1 MRPFWCILLACTV
14 FHALAEDKLAF
25 VYELV
30 RHGARAPVMSASD
43 PGKFDVPGSMLTRS
57 GMRQRWLV
65 GRYNRKRYV
74 ERQGALLDDEYN
86 PKQMW
91 VQSTPVLRTL

>member
-1 MRPFWCILLACTV
+1 MRPFWCILLACT
-14 FHALAEDKLAF
+14 ALQSFAEDKIAF

-30 RHGARAPVMSASD
+30 RHGARAPVMVNTD

-65 GRYNRKRYV
+65 GRYNRKRYI
-74 ERQGALLDDEYN
+74 ERQGLLDSDYN
-86 PKQMW
+86 PNQMW

>member
-1 MRPFWCILLACTV
+1 MRLIWCILLACT
-14 FHALAEDKLAF
+14 ALQSFAEDKIAF

-30 RHGARAPVMSASD
+30 RHGARAPVMENTD

-65 GRYNRKRYV
+65 GRYNRKRYI
-74 ERQGALLDDEYN
+74 ERQGLLDSEYN
-86 PKQMW
+86 PNQMW